1 MNFKDFTMGFVIREA
16 NSSDIN
22 LIFDFICDLA
32 DYEKLRHD
40 VTATAEIL
48 HESIFVK
55 KQAEVL
61 IAELDGVPVG
71 FALYFHN
78 FSTFKGKACLYLED
92 IFIKPQYRGKGYGK
106 AIFNRLA
113 QIAVE
118 RGCDRFDWAVLD
130 WNEPSINFYKS
141 LGAFPMDEWT
151 VFRLTGDALK
161 SVAKE
166 E

>member
-1 MNFKDFTMGFVIREA
+1 MGFVIRGA

-40 VTATAEIL
+40 VTATPEIL

-61 IAELDGVPVG
+61 IAELDGLPVG

-92 IFIKPQYRGKGYGK
+92 IFIKPQYRGKGFGK

-161 SVAKE
+161 SVANKE
-166 E
+166 

>member
-1 MNFKDFTMGFVIREA
+1 MGFVIREA

-40 VTATAEIL
+40 VTATPEIL

-61 IAELDGVPVG
+61 IAELDGLPVG

-92 IFIKPQYRGKGYGK
+92 IFIKPQYRGKGFGK

-118 RGCDRFDWAVLD
+118 RGCDRFDWSVLD

-161 SVAKE
+161 RVAGR
-166 E
+166 

>member
-1 MNFKDFTMGFVIREA
+1 MGFVIREA

-40 VTATAEIL
+40 VTATPEIL

-92 IFIKPQYRGKGYGK
+92 IFIKPQYRGKGFGK

-161 SVAKE
+161 RVAGR
-166 E
+166 

>member
-1 MNFKDFTMGFVIREA
+1 MGFVIREA
-16 NSSDIN
+16 ISSDIN

-40 VTATAEIL
+40 VTATPEIL

>member
-1 MNFKDFTMGFVIREA
+1 MGFVIREA

-40 VTATAEIL
+40 VTATPEIL

-55 KQAEVL
+55 RQAEVL
-61 IAELDGVPVG
+61 IAELDGLPVG

-92 IFIKPQYRGKGYGK
+92 IFIKPQYRGKGFGK

-151 VFRLTGDALK
+151 VFRLSGDALK
-161 SVAKE
+161 RVAGR
-166 E
+166 

>member
-1 MNFKDFTMGFVIREA
+1 MGFVIREA
-16 NSSDIN
+16 YSSDIN

-40 VTATAEIL
+40 VTATPEIL

-61 IAELDGVPVG
+61 IAELDGLPVG

-92 IFIKPQYRGKGYGK
+92 IFIKPQYRGKGFGK

-161 SVAKE
+161 SVAHKE
-166 E
+166 

>member
-1 MNFKDFTMGFVIREA
+1 MGFVIREA

-40 VTATAEIL
+40 VTATPEIL

-92 IFIKPQYRGKGYGK
+92 IFIKPQYRGKGFGK

-141 LGAFPMDEWT
+141 LGAFPMDDWT

-161 SVAKE
+161 NVARMEK
-166 E
+166 

>member
-1 MNFKDFTMGFVIREA
+1 MGFVIREA
-16 NSSDIN
+16 NCSDIN

-40 VTATAEIL
+40 VTATPEIL

-61 IAELDGVPVG
+61 IAELDDLPVG

-92 IFIKPQYRGKGYGK
+92 IFIKPQYRGKGFGK

-161 SVAKE
+161 SVAHKE
-166 E
+166 K

>member
-1 MNFKDFTMGFVIREA
+1 MGFVIREA

-40 VTATAEIL
+40 VTATPEIL

-61 IAELDGVPVG
+61 IAELDGLPVG

-92 IFIKPQYRGKGYGK
+92 IFIKPQYRGKGFGK

-161 SVAKE
+161 RVAGR
-166 E
+166 

>member
-1 MNFKDFTMGFVIREA
+1 MGFVIREA
-16 NSSDIN
+16 TSSDIN

-40 VTATAEIL
+40 VTATPEIL
-48 HESIFVK
+48 HDSIFVK

-61 IAELDGVPVG
+61 IAELDGLPVG

-92 IFIKPQYRGKGYGK
+92 IFIKPQYRGKGFGK

-161 SVAKE
+161 SVAHKE
-166 E
+166 

>member
-1 MNFKDFTMGFVIREA
+1 MGFVIREA

-40 VTATAEIL
+40 VTATPEIL

-61 IAELDGVPVG
+61 IAELDDLPVG

-92 IFIKPQYRGKGYGK
+92 IFIKPQYRGKGFGK

-161 SVAKE
+161 SVAHKE
-166 E
+166 K

>member
-1 MNFKDFTMGFVIREA
+1 MGFVIREA

>member
-1 MNFKDFTMGFVIREA
+1 MGFVIREA
-16 NSSDIN
+16 ISSDIN

-40 VTATAEIL
+40 VTATPEIL

-61 IAELDGVPVG
+61 IAELDGLPVG

>member
-1 MNFKDFTMGFVIREA
+1 MGFVIREA

-40 VTATAEIL
+40 VTATPEIL

-92 IFIKPQYRGKGYGK
+92 IFIKPQYRGKGFGK

-161 SVAKE
+161 SVANKE
-166 E
+166 

>member
-1 MNFKDFTMGFVIREA
+1 MGFVIREA

-40 VTATAEIL
+40 VTATPEIL

-92 IFIKPQYRGKGYGK
+92 IFIKPQYRGKGFGK

-113 QIAVE
+113 KIAVE

-151 VFRLTGDALK
+151 VFRLSGDALK
-161 SVAKE
+161 RVAGR
-166 E
+166 

>member
-1 MNFKDFTMGFVIREA
+1 MGFVIREA

-40 VTATAEIL
+40 VTATPEIL

-61 IAELDGVPVG
+61 IAELDGLPVG

-92 IFIKPQYRGKGYGK
+92 IFIKPQYRGKGFGK

-161 SVAKE
+161 SVAHKE
-166 E
+166 

>member
-1 MNFKDFTMGFVIREA
+1 MGFVIRGA

-40 VTATAEIL
+40 VTATPEIL

-61 IAELDGVPVG
+61 IAELDGLPVG

-92 IFIKPQYRGKGYGK
+92 IFIKPQYRGKGFGK

-161 SVAKE
+161 SVARMEK
-166 E
+166 

>member
-1 MNFKDFTMGFVIREA
+1 MGFVIREA

-40 VTATAEIL
+40 VTATPEIL

-61 IAELDGVPVG
+61 IAELDGLPVG